1 MALKMT
7 LLRIVYCYMTGLSD
21 IILWAGMSENW
32 FKYKSSI
39 SNHSDQIQATIVSH
53 SNHRIS
59 SMSSSIISSTTTAAR
74 ALVVPFTS
82 PQSELVR
89 KNFVVLDAQGSRE
102 QLHPQRAGTPLQE
115 WWPCRPCD
123 QEWWPCLQ
131 PLCLQTQAEWL
142 RNNHHG
148 LAWDS
153 GSFSYTSVM
162 QFVQQNTRDIVILV
176 KGIEKTI
183 WTEEFMLEGV
193 YRPLN
198 VIHVEEHG
206 IPNLKRLQ
214 CFYPHIRTCD
224 HVHSGVCA
232 LQNTLLI
239 RNHLLKMC
247 APDMI

>member
-1 MALKMT
+1 MRKDRENNFILKELALLYKNGDHVCF
-7 LLRIVYCYMTGLSD
+7 IVRPPFPY
-21 IILWAGMSENW
+21 
-32 FKYKSSI
+32 
-39 SNHSDQIQATIVSH
+39 DQL
-53 SNHRIS
+53 N
-59 SMSSSIISSTTTAAR
+59 TT
-74 ALVVPFTS
+74 
-82 PQSELVR
+82 E
-89 KNFVVLDAQGSRE
+89 
-102 QLHPQRAGTPLQE
+102 
-115 WWPCRPCD
+115 
-123 QEWWPCLQ
+123 
-131 PLCLQTQAEWL
+131 QTQAEWL

-224 HVHSGVCA
+224 HCHSGVCA